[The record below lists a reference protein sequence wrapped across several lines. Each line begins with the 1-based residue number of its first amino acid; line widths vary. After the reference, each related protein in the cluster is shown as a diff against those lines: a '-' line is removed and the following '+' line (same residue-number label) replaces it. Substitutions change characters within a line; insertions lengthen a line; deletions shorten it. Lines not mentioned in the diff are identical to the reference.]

1 MELEMQGIAQN
12 IRSSYN
18 TRLVS
23 AKAELSR
30 FKKALAEAHSQL
42 TRADLLGAA
51 GRPASTYPSSDDPY
65 SDRARLLAGTS
76 VLEQGTKRLQDS
88 QRLALETEMQGADIL
103 TNLRGQRE
111 QIENSRST
119 LDRADLAIDR
129 ASSTLKQMVRR
140 CVVLNLTHRKVIMA
154 PDFSDSHITG
164 CTNSEPS
171 PTPLLPSCCCSLGS
185 LSGKRP
191 LDKSPQI
198 LFDTYQLEILY

>member
-12 IRSSYN
+12 IRPSYS

-30 FKKALAEAHSQL
+30 FKKALAEARSQL
-42 TRADLLGAA
+42 ARADLIGAA

-65 SDRARLLAGTS
+65 SDRARLLVGTS
-76 VLEQGTKRLQDS
+76 VLEQGTKRLQES
-88 QRLALETEMQGADIL
+88 QRLAIETEMQGADIL
-103 TNLRGQRE
+103 NNLRSQRE

-140 CVVLNLTHRKVIMA
+140 YVMLTFIIRKVIIV
-154 PDFSDSHITG
+154 PDLSDGLVTG
-164 CTNSEPS
+164 CTSSEPS
-171 PTPLLPSCCCSLGS
+171 PMPLLLSFYCLLLS

-191 LDKSPQI
+191 LDEFMQI
-198 LFDTYQLEILY
+198 FIR